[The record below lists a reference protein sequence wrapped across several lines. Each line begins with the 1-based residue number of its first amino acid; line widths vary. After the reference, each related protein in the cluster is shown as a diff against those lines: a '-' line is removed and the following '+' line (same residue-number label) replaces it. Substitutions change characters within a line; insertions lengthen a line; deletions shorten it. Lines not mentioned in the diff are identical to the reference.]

1 MGKINNW
8 RIFLRINLLKM
19 SCGKRWKCHFRD
31 PKFQNFLEEHAPRP
45 LSLGHPFGST
55 TFSPSCVHAQNLT
68 LRPWFIFH
76 DVYKKQGRS
85 SSKWDYK
92 VQKTNVRPENI
103 LTHAHLWLESTQ
115 IEYSSQEMA
124 QQVWNIELHWKTQLQ
139 FKRFFLSCPIVRHY
153 RLIQLSS
160 NIMVI
165 FVYAEQVMIKDNVY
179 WVNNIFF
186 RI

>member
-85 SSKWDYK
+85 SSKSDYK
-92 VQKTNVRPENI
+92 VQKTKFVFCTLYFPA
-103 LTHAHLWLESTQ
+103 AHLMCGRK
-115 IEYSSQEMA
+115 IYSRTRTFGSK
-124 QQVWNIELHWKTQLQ
+124 VHK
-139 FKRFFLSCPIVRHY
+139 
-153 RLIQLSS
+153 S
-160 NIMVI
+160 NIRVKRWHNKYEI
-165 FVYAEQVMIKDNVY
+165 LNYTERHNLSLNDFSYHVQS
-179 WVNNIFF
+179 
-186 RI
+186 